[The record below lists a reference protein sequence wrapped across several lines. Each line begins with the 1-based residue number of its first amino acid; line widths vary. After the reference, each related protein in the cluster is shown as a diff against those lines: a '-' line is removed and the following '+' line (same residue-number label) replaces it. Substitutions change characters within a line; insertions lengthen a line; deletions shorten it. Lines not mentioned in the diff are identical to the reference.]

1 MAAPDIGYID
11 SVGRYTLSMLESF
24 PVALTVSV
32 ILGFLAGLGVGGGSL
47 LVMWLTLVV
56 GIDHPQARIINL
68 LFFIPAAI
76 ISSLFRWKQGTLNYR
91 RIFPAVLAGCV
102 AAGLFSWLSRYLDLE
117 FLQKIFGLLLLF
129 AGIRELFY
137 KAKKPADS

>member
-1 MAAPDIGYID
+1 M
-11 SVGRYTLSMLESF
+11 LSSF

-47 LVMWLTLVV
+47 LVLWLTLAV

-76 ISSLFRWKQGTLNYR
+76 ISSLFRWKQGKLDYKKVL
-91 RIFPAVLAGCV
+91 PAVIAGCI
-102 AAGLFSWLSRYLDLE
+102 AAGLFSWLTGYLELA
-117 FLQKIFGLLLLF
+117 FLKKLFGILLLF
-129 AGIRELFY
+129 TGFRELFY
-137 KAKKPADS
+137 RSEKQSCNR